1 LNVVRIAK
9 EKDHG
14 LNAKISGL
22 VLFLFSEL
30 VSRTCRF
37 SIKGLEEIEEI
48 RENDSPAIATS
59 WHGMTM
65 MVLGSMRNY
74 FDISSFTLF
83 FPDDPS
89 GEALAD
95 FVRRLGMESA
105 LLNLEGDP
113 SLEMSSKLL
122 SVIRKIKSGRNSLI
136 HPDGPRGPA
145 YIVKPGLTAIA
156 RMTGAAII
164 PLGCYC
170 RNAYHV
176 PRWDRYTLPLPF
188 SKINIQ
194 IGTPITISKDLV
206 DLDQTNRDLE
216 DILNRLAHQAA
227 ANYYVPEI
235 NN

>member
-1 LNVVRIAK
+1 MYLGYPK

-14 LNAKISGL
+14 LIAKISGL
-22 VLFLFSEL
+22 VLYLFSKL

-37 SIKGLEEIEEI
+37 TINGLEEIEEI
-48 RENDSPAIATS
+48 LENDNPVIGTS

-65 MVLGSMRNY
+65 MVLGSMRDD
-74 FDISSFTLF
+74 FDFSSLTLF
-83 FPDDPS
+83 FPDEPS
-89 GEALAD
+89 GEALAE
-95 FVRRLGMESA
+95 FVKRLGIESI

-122 SVIRKIKSGRNSLI
+122 TVIRKIKSGRNSLI

-145 YIVKPGLTAIA
+145 YVVKPGLTAIA

-164 PLGCYC
+164 PIGCYC

-188 SKINIQ
+188 SKISIQ
-194 IGTPITISKDLV
+194 IGTPIIISKDLV

-216 DILNRLAHQAA
+216 DILNRLTHQAS
-227 ANYYVPEI
+227 ANYYELKSS
-235 NN
+235 